1 MQKPEPY
8 YQDDAVTIYHG
19 DCREIVPTLGR
30 FDLVLTDPPY
40 GKVKGEF
47 DHMWTNRPAMLKDCK
62 EWAALIAGAM
72 KSNATLYWFAWPT
85 LAGRIEA
92 IIAEHLHLLSHIVW
106 RKPSALGLKCSAET
120 LRAPMPV
127 TERIIMAEQY
137 GADSYALGESGYAT
151 KCDELRAFVFE
162 PLRAYLAGEFQRA
175 GMLTN
180 AGKIAANVACGF
192 SASAGGMASRHYF
205 SRSQWQLP
213 TETHYE
219 ALRELLNQLG
229 DREESRRAGYL
240 RREYEDLRREYEDLR
255 REYEDLRREY
265 EDLRR
270 YFDCTHRDQ
279 KTDLWEFKPSTE
291 RIAHPTVKPLD
302 LILYMIKLSARP
314 GATILD
320 PFAGSGTTGRAAKD
334 LGRKAV
340 LIEREERYCEIAAL
354 RMAQE
359 VLPL

>member
-1 MQKPEPY
+1 MQTPKPY

-19 DCREIVPTLGR
+19 DCREIVPGLGR

-47 DHMWTNRPAMLKDCK
+47 DHMWTNRPAMLEDCK

-85 LAGRIEA
+85 LAGRIEG

-106 RKPSALGLKCSAET
+106 KKPSPVGQKTSAET

-151 KCDELRAFVFE
+151 KCDELRGFVFE
-162 PLRAYLAGEFQRA
+162 PLRAYLASEWERA
-175 GMLTN
+175 GLTN
-180 AGKIAANVACGF
+180 QDANLATGTQMAGHWF
-192 SASAGGMASRHYF
+192 T
-205 SRSQWQLP
+205 RSQWSLP
-213 TETHYE
+213 TRSNYE
-219 ALRELLNQLG
+219 RLQEYAKEKGN
-229 DREESRRAGYL
+229 DVL
-240 RREYEDLRREYEDLR
+240 RREYEELRREYE
-255 REYEDLRREY
+255 E
-265 EDLRR
+265 LRR

-340 LIEREERYCEIAAL
+340 LIEREERYCEIAAR
-354 RMAQE
+354 RMLQE